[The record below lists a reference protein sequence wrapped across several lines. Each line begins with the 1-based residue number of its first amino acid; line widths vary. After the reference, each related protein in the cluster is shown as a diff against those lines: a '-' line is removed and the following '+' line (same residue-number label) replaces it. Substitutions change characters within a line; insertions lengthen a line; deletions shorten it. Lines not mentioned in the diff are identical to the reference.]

1 MVTAPAWHGA
11 AATSSEAA
19 GQPAPGPRSPPDSC
33 ATPCQGERD
42 LPDDALPLKEP
53 APPGSAL
60 PGGTARH
67 RRGYCY
73 AVQDIAEHF
82 DRTDRQNVPGDQQNT
97 ILAQGAVVGQQPFG
111 GARASGTD
119 DKASS
124 IFNASHLPAPG
135 HRVQRRLFLVRVG
148 RRAEQVAEL
157 VHQAAQVRALGHDLA
172 VLTGNHEIMAKSAD
186 LCGLMD

>member
-1 MVTAPAWHGA
+1 MVTAPAWHGRRPPLRRQRG
-11 AATSSEAA
+11 SRRRDQ
-19 GQPAPGPRSPPDSC
+19 GSPPDSC

-124 IFNASHLPAPG
+124 IFNASHART
-135 HRVQRRLFLVRVG
+135 RV
-148 RRAEQVAEL
+148 A
-157 VHQAAQVRALGHDLA
+157 
-172 VLTGNHEIMAKSAD
+172 
-186 LCGLMD
+186 